1 MAKQA
6 LFCPGRSLPYQRP
19 NARLPDGCILACLFF
34 GSASLCCISPALLSL
49 HGSSTFRLLFT
60 KYFSSNDRASASWVS
75 SSRNGCRRS
84 APAARPLLICH
95 LCSQSLS
102 VNGTSPGDGR
112 SGAAGISSALCAIG
126 RDVVHV
132 GAVPAYLPL
141 HCAHIPAN
149 QPGNLMAAQAI
160 HVIFPYTTALFYAKM
175 MAVHTLS
182 LLAAWLCAYSILPP
196 GGCMNFF
203 SFPLCVALDSII
215 HPIQK
220 TGPGFPG
227 PVQLPA
233 RRSGPV

>member
-1 MAKQA
+1 M
-6 LFCPGRSLPYQRP
+6 PGSLTAVYRLVSFSG
-19 NARLPDGCILACLFF
+19 RLPFAVFPPRFFHSMALPLSGCYLPNIF
-34 GSASLCCISPALLSL
+34 
-49 HGSSTFRLLFT
+49 HR
-60 KYFSSNDRASASWVS
+60 SNDRASASWVS
-75 SSRNGCRRS
+75 SSRKGCRRS

-95 LCSQSLS
+95 LCSQSLP
-102 VNGTSPGDGR
+102 VNGTSPGDSR

-149 QPGNLMAAQAI
+149 QPGSLMAAQAI

-196 GGCMNFF
+196 GGLYELLFVSLMCC
-203 SFPLCVALDSII
+203 S
-215 HPIQK
+215 
-220 TGPGFPG
+220 
-227 PVQLPA
+227 
-233 RRSGPV
+233 

>member
-1 MAKQA
+1 M
-6 LFCPGRSLPYQRP
+6 PGSLTAVYRLVSFSG
-19 NARLPDGCILACLFF
+19 RLPFAVFPPRFFHSMALPLSGCYLPNIF
-34 GSASLCCISPALLSL
+34 
-49 HGSSTFRLLFT
+49 HR
-60 KYFSSNDRASASWVS
+60 SNDRASASWAS
-75 SSRNGCRRS
+75 SIRNGCRRS

-95 LCSQSLS
+95 LCSQSLP

-112 SGAAGISSALCAIG
+112 SGAASISSALCAIG

-196 GGCMNFF
+196 GGRPYELLFVSLMCC
-203 SFPLCVALDSII
+203 S
-215 HPIQK
+215 
-220 TGPGFPG
+220 
-227 PVQLPA
+227 
-233 RRSGPV
+233 

>member
-1 MAKQA
+1 M
-6 LFCPGRSLPYQRP
+6 PGSLTAVYRLVSFSG
-19 NARLPDGCILACLFF
+19 RLPFAVFPPRFFHSMALPLSGCYLPNIF
-34 GSASLCCISPALLSL
+34 
-49 HGSSTFRLLFT
+49 HR
-60 KYFSSNDRASASWVS
+60 SNDRASASWVS
-75 SSRNGCRRS
+75 SSRKGRRRS

-95 LCSQSLS
+95 LCSQSLP

-141 HCAHIPAN
+141 HCAHIPTN

-196 GGCMNFF
+196 GGLYELLFVSLMCC
-203 SFPLCVALDSII
+203 S
-215 HPIQK
+215 
-220 TGPGFPG
+220 
-227 PVQLPA
+227 
-233 RRSGPV
+233 

>member
-1 MAKQA
+1 MPGSLTAVYWLVSFSGRLSFAVFPPRFFHSMA
-6 LFCPGRSLPYQRP
+6 LPLSGCYLP
-19 NARLPDGCILACLFF
+19 NIFHR
-34 GSASLCCISPALLSL
+34 
-49 HGSSTFRLLFT
+49 
-60 KYFSSNDRASASWVS
+60 SNDRASASWVS

-84 APAARPLLICH
+84 APAVRPLLICH
-95 LCSQSLS
+95 LCSQSLP
-102 VNGTSPGDGR
+102 VNGTSPGDSR

-141 HCAHIPAN
+141 HCAHIPTN

-196 GGCMNFF
+196 GGLYELLFVSLMCC
-203 SFPLCVALDSII
+203 S
-215 HPIQK
+215 
-220 TGPGFPG
+220 
-227 PVQLPA
+227 
-233 RRSGPV
+233 

>member
-1 MAKQA
+1 M
-6 LFCPGRSLPYQRP
+6 PGSLTAVYRLVSFSG
-19 NARLPDGCILACLFF
+19 RLPFAVFPPRFFHSMALPLSGCYLPNIF
-34 GSASLCCISPALLSL
+34 
-49 HGSSTFRLLFT
+49 HR
-60 KYFSSNDRASASWVS
+60 SNDRASASWVS
-75 SSRNGCRRS
+75 SSRKGCRRS

-95 LCSQSLS
+95 LCSQSLP
-102 VNGTSPGDGR
+102 VNGTSPGDSR
-112 SGAAGISSALCAIG
+112 SCAAGISSALCAIG

-196 GGCMNFF
+196 GGLYELLFVSLMCC
-203 SFPLCVALDSII
+203 S
-215 HPIQK
+215 
-220 TGPGFPG
+220 
-227 PVQLPA
+227 
-233 RRSGPV
+233 

>member
-1 MAKQA
+1 M
-6 LFCPGRSLPYQRP
+6 PGSLTAVYRLVSFSG
-19 NARLPDGCILACLFF
+19 RLPFAVFPPRFFHSMALPLSGCYLPNIF
-34 GSASLCCISPALLSL
+34 
-49 HGSSTFRLLFT
+49 HR
-60 KYFSSNDRASASWVS
+60 SNDRASASWVS
-75 SSRNGCRRS
+75 SSRKGRRRS

-95 LCSQSLS
+95 LCSQSLP

-182 LLAAWLCAYSILPP
+182 LLAVWLCAYSILPP
-196 GGCMNFF
+196 GGLYELLFVSLMCC
-203 SFPLCVALDSII
+203 S
-215 HPIQK
+215 
-220 TGPGFPG
+220 
-227 PVQLPA
+227 
-233 RRSGPV
+233 

>member
-1 MAKQA
+1 M
-6 LFCPGRSLPYQRP
+6 PGSLTAVYRLVSFSG
-19 NARLPDGCILACLFF
+19 RLPFAVFPPRFFHSMALPLSGCYLPNIF
-34 GSASLCCISPALLSL
+34 
-49 HGSSTFRLLFT
+49 HR
-60 KYFSSNDRASASWVS
+60 SNDRSSASWVS

-84 APAARPLLICH
+84 APAVRPLLICH
-95 LCSQSLS
+95 LCSQSLP

-141 HCAHIPAN
+141 HCAHIPTN

-196 GGCMNFF
+196 GGLYELLFVSLMCC
-203 SFPLCVALDSII
+203 S
-215 HPIQK
+215 
-220 TGPGFPG
+220 
-227 PVQLPA
+227 
-233 RRSGPV
+233 

>member
-1 MAKQA
+1 M
-6 LFCPGRSLPYQRP
+6 PGSLTAVYRLVSFSG
-19 NARLPDGCILACLFF
+19 RLPFAVFPPRFFHSMALPLSGCYLPNIF
-34 GSASLCCISPALLSL
+34 
-49 HGSSTFRLLFT
+49 HR
-60 KYFSSNDRASASWVS
+60 SNDRASASWVS
-75 SSRNGCRRS
+75 SSRKGCRRS

-95 LCSQSLS
+95 LCSQSLP
-102 VNGTSPGDGR
+102 VNGTSPGDSR
-112 SGAAGISSALCAIG
+112 SCAAGISSALCAIG

-196 GGCMNFF
+196 GGRPYELLFVSLMCC
-203 SFPLCVALDSII
+203 S
-215 HPIQK
+215 
-220 TGPGFPG
+220 
-227 PVQLPA
+227 
-233 RRSGPV
+233 

>member
-1 MAKQA
+1 M
-6 LFCPGRSLPYQRP
+6 PGSLTAVYRLVSFSG
-19 NARLPDGCILACLFF
+19 RLPFAVFPPRFFHSMALPLSGCYLPNIF
-34 GSASLCCISPALLSL
+34 
-49 HGSSTFRLLFT
+49 HR
-60 KYFSSNDRASASWVS
+60 SNDRASASWVS
-75 SSRNGCRRS
+75 SSRKGRRRS

-95 LCSQSLS
+95 LCSQSLP

-149 QPGNLMAAQAI
+149 QPGSLMAAQAI

-196 GGCMNFF
+196 GGLYELLFVSLMCC
-203 SFPLCVALDSII
+203 S
-215 HPIQK
+215 
-220 TGPGFPG
+220 
-227 PVQLPA
+227 
-233 RRSGPV
+233 

>member
-1 MAKQA
+1 MYNGVLRSARVAKQA
-6 LFCPGRSLPYQRP
+6 LFCPGRSLPYPRP
-19 NARLPDGCILACLFF
+19 NARLPDGCIPACLFF
-34 GSASLCCISPALLSL
+34 GSAYLCCISPALLSL
-49 HGSSTFRLLFT
+49 HGSSLCAAALSGCYLPNIFHR
-60 KYFSSNDRASASWVS
+60 SNDRSSASWVS

-84 APAARPLLICH
+84 APAVRPLLICH
-95 LCSQSLS
+95 LCSQSLP
-102 VNGTSPGDGR
+102 VNGTSPGDSR

-149 QPGNLMAAQAI
+149 QPGSLMAAQAI

-196 GGCMNFF
+196 GGLYELLFVSLMCC
-203 SFPLCVALDSII
+203 S
-215 HPIQK
+215 
-220 TGPGFPG
+220 
-227 PVQLPA
+227 
-233 RRSGPV
+233 

>member
-1 MAKQA
+1 MPGSLTAVYWLVSFSGRLSFAVFPPRCFHSMA
-6 LFCPGRSLPYQRP
+6 LPLSGCYLP
-19 NARLPDGCILACLFF
+19 NIFHR
-34 GSASLCCISPALLSL
+34 
-49 HGSSTFRLLFT
+49 
-60 KYFSSNDRASASWVS
+60 SNDRASASWVS
-75 SSRNGCRRS
+75 SSRKGRRRS

-95 LCSQSLS
+95 LYSQSLP

-141 HCAHIPAN
+141 HCAHIPTN

-196 GGCMNFF
+196 GGLYELLFVSLMCC
-203 SFPLCVALDSII
+203 S
-215 HPIQK
+215 
-220 TGPGFPG
+220 
-227 PVQLPA
+227 
-233 RRSGPV
+233 

>member
-1 MAKQA
+1 M
-6 LFCPGRSLPYQRP
+6 PGSLTAVYWLVSFSG
-19 NARLPDGCILACLFF
+19 RLPFAVFPPRFFHSMALPLSGCYLPNIF
-34 GSASLCCISPALLSL
+34 
-49 HGSSTFRLLFT
+49 HR
-60 KYFSSNDRASASWVS
+60 SNDRASASWVS
-75 SSRNGCRRS
+75 SSRKGRRRS

-95 LCSQSLS
+95 LCSQSLP

-149 QPGNLMAAQAI
+149 QPGSLMAAQAI

-182 LLAAWLCAYSILPP
+182 LLAVWLCAYSILPP
-196 GGCMNFF
+196 GGLYELLFVSLMCC
-203 SFPLCVALDSII
+203 S
-215 HPIQK
+215 
-220 TGPGFPG
+220 
-227 PVQLPA
+227 
-233 RRSGPV
+233 

>member
-1 MAKQA
+1 M
-6 LFCPGRSLPYQRP
+6 PGSLTAVYWLVSFSG
-19 NARLPDGCILACLFF
+19 RLPFAVFPPRFFHSMALPLSGCYLPNIF
-34 GSASLCCISPALLSL
+34 
-49 HGSSTFRLLFT
+49 HR
-60 KYFSSNDRASASWVS
+60 SNDRASASWIS
-75 SSRNGCRRS
+75 SSHKGRRRS

-196 GGCMNFF
+196 GGGE
-203 SFPLCVALDSII
+203 AI
-215 HPIQK
+215 
-220 TGPGFPG
+220 
-227 PVQLPA
+227 
-233 RRSGPV
+233 

>member
-1 MAKQA
+1 M
-6 LFCPGRSLPYQRP
+6 PGSLTAVYRLVSFSG
-19 NARLPDGCILACLFF
+19 RLPFAVFPPRFFHSMALPLSGCYLPNIF
-34 GSASLCCISPALLSL
+34 
-49 HGSSTFRLLFT
+49 HR
-60 KYFSSNDRASASWVS
+60 SNDRASASWVS
-75 SSRNGCRRS
+75 SSRKGRRRS

-95 LCSQSLS
+95 LCSQSLP
-102 VNGTSPGDGR
+102 VNGTSPGDSR

-141 HCAHIPAN
+141 HCAHIPTN

-196 GGCMNFF
+196 GGLYELLFVSLMCC
-203 SFPLCVALDSII
+203 S
-215 HPIQK
+215 
-220 TGPGFPG
+220 
-227 PVQLPA
+227 
-233 RRSGPV
+233 

>member
-1 MAKQA
+1 M
-6 LFCPGRSLPYQRP
+6 PGSLTAVYRLVSFSG
-19 NARLPDGCILACLFF
+19 RLPFAVFPPRFFHSMALPLSGCYLPNIF
-34 GSASLCCISPALLSL
+34 
-49 HGSSTFRLLFT
+49 HR
-60 KYFSSNDRASASWVS
+60 SNDRASASWVS

-84 APAARPLLICH
+84 APAVRPLLICH
-95 LCSQSLS
+95 LCSQSLP
-102 VNGTSPGDGR
+102 VNGTSPGDSR

-149 QPGNLMAAQAI
+149 QPGSLMAAQAI

-196 GGCMNFF
+196 GGLYELLFVSLMCC
-203 SFPLCVALDSII
+203 S
-215 HPIQK
+215 
-220 TGPGFPG
+220 
-227 PVQLPA
+227 
-233 RRSGPV
+233 

>member
-1 MAKQA
+1 M
-6 LFCPGRSLPYQRP
+6 PGSLTAVYRLVSFSG
-19 NARLPDGCILACLFF
+19 RLPFAVFPPRFFHSMALPLSGCYLPNIF
-34 GSASLCCISPALLSL
+34 
-49 HGSSTFRLLFT
+49 HR
-60 KYFSSNDRASASWVS
+60 SNDRSSASWVS

-84 APAARPLLICH
+84 APAVRPLLICH
-95 LCSQSLS
+95 LCSQSLP
-102 VNGTSPGDGR
+102 VNGTSPGDSR

-149 QPGNLMAAQAI
+149 QPGSLMAAQAI

-196 GGCMNFF
+196 GGLYELLFVSLMCC
-203 SFPLCVALDSII
+203 S
-215 HPIQK
+215 
-220 TGPGFPG
+220 
-227 PVQLPA
+227 
-233 RRSGPV
+233 

>member
-1 MAKQA
+1 M
-6 LFCPGRSLPYQRP
+6 PGSLTAVYRLVSFSG
-19 NARLPDGCILACLFF
+19 RLPFAVFPPRFFHSMALPLSGCYLPNIF
-34 GSASLCCISPALLSL
+34 
-49 HGSSTFRLLFT
+49 HR
-60 KYFSSNDRASASWVS
+60 SNDRSSASWVS

-84 APAARPLLICH
+84 APAVRPLLICH
-95 LCSQSLS
+95 LCSQSLP
-102 VNGTSPGDGR
+102 VNGTSPGDSR

-141 HCAHIPAN
+141 HCAHIPTN

-196 GGCMNFF
+196 GGLYELLFVSLMCC
-203 SFPLCVALDSII
+203 S
-215 HPIQK
+215 
-220 TGPGFPG
+220 
-227 PVQLPA
+227 
-233 RRSGPV
+233 

>member
-1 MAKQA
+1 M
-6 LFCPGRSLPYQRP
+6 PGSLTAVYRLVSFSG
-19 NARLPDGCILACLFF
+19 RLPFAVFPPRFFHSMALPLSGCYLPNIF
-34 GSASLCCISPALLSL
+34 
-49 HGSSTFRLLFT
+49 HR
-60 KYFSSNDRASASWVS
+60 SNDRASASWIS
-75 SSRNGCRRS
+75 SSHKGRRRS

-95 LCSQSLS
+95 LCSQSLP
-102 VNGTSPGDGR
+102 VNGTSPGDSR

-149 QPGNLMAAQAI
+149 QPGSLMAAQAI

-196 GGCMNFF
+196 GGLYELLFVSLMCC
-203 SFPLCVALDSII
+203 S
-215 HPIQK
+215 
-220 TGPGFPG
+220 
-227 PVQLPA
+227 
-233 RRSGPV
+233 

>member
-1 MAKQA
+1 M
-6 LFCPGRSLPYQRP
+6 PGSLTAVYRLVSFSG
-19 NARLPDGCILACLFF
+19 RLPFAVFPPRFFHSMALPLSGCYLPNIF
-34 GSASLCCISPALLSL
+34 
-49 HGSSTFRLLFT
+49 HR
-60 KYFSSNDRASASWVS
+60 SNDRASASWVS
-75 SSRNGCRRS
+75 SSRKGRRRS

-95 LCSQSLS
+95 LCSQSLP

-126 RDVVHV
+126 RAVVHV

-149 QPGNLMAAQAI
+149 QPGSLMAAQAI

-196 GGCMNFF
+196 GGLYELLFVSLMCC
-203 SFPLCVALDSII
+203 S
-215 HPIQK
+215 
-220 TGPGFPG
+220 
-227 PVQLPA
+227 
-233 RRSGPV
+233 

>member
-1 MAKQA
+1 M
-6 LFCPGRSLPYQRP
+6 PGSLTAVYRLVSFSG
-19 NARLPDGCILACLFF
+19 RLPFAVFPPRFFHSMALPLSGCYLPNIF
-34 GSASLCCISPALLSL
+34 
-49 HGSSTFRLLFT
+49 HR
-60 KYFSSNDRASASWVS
+60 SNDRSSASWVS
-75 SSRNGCRRS
+75 SSRKGRRRS

-95 LCSQSLS
+95 LCSQSLP

-141 HCAHIPAN
+141 HCAHIPTN

-196 GGCMNFF
+196 GGLYELLFVSLMCC
-203 SFPLCVALDSII
+203 S
-215 HPIQK
+215 
-220 TGPGFPG
+220 
-227 PVQLPA
+227 
-233 RRSGPV
+233 

>member
-1 MAKQA
+1 M
-6 LFCPGRSLPYQRP
+6 PGSLTAVYRLVSFSG
-19 NARLPDGCILACLFF
+19 RLPFAVFPPRFFHSMALPLSGCYLPNIF
-34 GSASLCCISPALLSL
+34 
-49 HGSSTFRLLFT
+49 HR
-60 KYFSSNDRASASWVS
+60 SNDRSSASWVS

-84 APAARPLLICH
+84 APAVRPLLICH
-95 LCSQSLS
+95 LCSQSLP

-149 QPGNLMAAQAI
+149 QPGSLMAAQAI

-196 GGCMNFF
+196 GGLYELLFVSLMCC
-203 SFPLCVALDSII
+203 S
-215 HPIQK
+215 
-220 TGPGFPG
+220 
-227 PVQLPA
+227 
-233 RRSGPV
+233 

>member
-1 MAKQA
+1 M
-6 LFCPGRSLPYQRP
+6 PGSLTAVYRLVSFSG
-19 NARLPDGCILACLFF
+19 RLPFAVFPPRFFHSMALPLSGCYLPNIF
-34 GSASLCCISPALLSL
+34 
-49 HGSSTFRLLFT
+49 HR
-60 KYFSSNDRASASWVS
+60 SNDRASASWVS
-75 SSRNGCRRS
+75 SSRKGRRRS

-95 LCSQSLS
+95 LCSQSLP

-141 HCAHIPAN
+141 HCAHIPTN

-196 GGCMNFF
+196 GGLYELLF
-203 SFPLCVALDSII
+203 VSIMCC
-215 HPIQK
+215 
-220 TGPGFPG
+220 
-227 PVQLPA
+227 
-233 RRSGPV
+233 S

>member
-1 MAKQA
+1 M
-6 LFCPGRSLPYQRP
+6 PGSLTAVYRLVSFSG
-19 NARLPDGCILACLFF
+19 RLPFAVFPPRFFHSMALPLSGCYLPNIF
-34 GSASLCCISPALLSL
+34 
-49 HGSSTFRLLFT
+49 HR
-60 KYFSSNDRASASWVS
+60 SNDRASASWVS
-75 SSRNGCRRS
+75 SSRKGRRRS

-95 LCSQSLS
+95 LCSQSLP

-141 HCAHIPAN
+141 HCAHIPTN

-182 LLAAWLCAYSILPP
+182 LLAVWLCAYSILPP
-196 GGCMNFF
+196 GGLYELLFVSLMCC
-203 SFPLCVALDSII
+203 S
-215 HPIQK
+215 
-220 TGPGFPG
+220 
-227 PVQLPA
+227 
-233 RRSGPV
+233 

>member
-1 MAKQA
+1 M
-6 LFCPGRSLPYQRP
+6 PGSLTAVYWLVSFSG
-19 NARLPDGCILACLFF
+19 RLPFAVFPPRFFHSMALPLSGCYLPNIF
-34 GSASLCCISPALLSL
+34 
-49 HGSSTFRLLFT
+49 HR
-60 KYFSSNDRASASWVS
+60 SNDRASASWVS
-75 SSRNGCRRS
+75 SSRKGRRRS

-95 LCSQSLS
+95 LCSQSLP

-141 HCAHIPAN
+141 HCAHIPTN

-196 GGCMNFF
+196 GGLYELLFVSLMCC
-203 SFPLCVALDSII
+203 S
-215 HPIQK
+215 
-220 TGPGFPG
+220 
-227 PVQLPA
+227 
-233 RRSGPV
+233 